1 MTRRSMFAALMLLL
15 PLATVRSALADE
27 AAATAH
33 TMVTPDQ
40 IKWGEGPPALPPGAK
55 MAVLAGDPGKAGL
68 FIVRVKFPAGYKVPA
83 HWHPSDENI
92 TVLSGSF
99 SMGMADKLD
108 PAKAKA
114 LPPGSFVSMPAKSHH
129 FAMAKAE
136 TVLEIASM
144 GPFVVNY
151 LNPSDDPR
159 NAAAATSPKK

>member
-1 MTRRSMFAALMLLL
+1 MTTRLMFAALLLL
-15 PLATVRSALADE
+15 PLAAARSAAADE
-27 AAATAH
+27 AAAPAAH
-33 TMVTPDQ
+33 TMLTPDQ
-40 IKWGEGPPALPPGAK
+40 IKWGEGPPALPPGIK

-68 FIVRVKFPAGYKVPA
+68 FVVRIKFPAGYKIPA
-83 HWHPSDENI
+83 HWHPTDENL
-92 TVLSGSF
+92 TVLSGTF

-114 LPPGSFVSMPAKSHH
+114 FPPGSFISMPAKTHH

-136 TVLEIASM
+136 TVVEMASM

-151 LNPSDDPR
+151 LNPSEDPR